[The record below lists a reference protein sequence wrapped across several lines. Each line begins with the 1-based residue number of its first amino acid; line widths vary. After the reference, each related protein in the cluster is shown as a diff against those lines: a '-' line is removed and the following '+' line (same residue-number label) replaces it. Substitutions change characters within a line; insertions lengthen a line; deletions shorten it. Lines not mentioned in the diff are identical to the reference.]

1 MGHRG
6 NAFGC
11 LAAVAVM
18 TAAPVAHASP
28 RTGADLQGEC
38 DANLRFSCA
47 ALGLRYKYGDGV
59 PLDLKRA
66 YALLQHACKSGLH
79 YACGY
84 AAEMLIEGEGVERD
98 RFAGAQLMR
107 KACSAGDAYS
117 CLSMRRLGIEATKSG
132 RALRE

>member
-1 MGHRG
+1 MGRWRRSF
-6 NAFGC
+6 AC
-11 LAAVAVM
+11 LAALAVVSS
-18 TAAPVAHASP
+18 TPLGAAPKN
-28 RTGADLQGEC
+28 GADLQGEC

-66 YALLQHACKSGLH
+66 YALFQHACRSGLL

-84 AAEMLIEGEGVERD
+84 AAEMLIEGEGVD
-98 RFAGAQLMR
+98 GNR
-107 KACSAGDAYS
+107 KEGSRLLRNACADGDAYS
-117 CLSMRRLGIEATKSG
+117 CTAMRRLGIEATKSG

>member
-1 MGHRG
+1 MGRWG
-6 NAFGC
+6 SALGC
-11 LAAVAVM
+11 FWAVAVLLA
-18 TAAPVAHASP
+18 TPVAAAS

-59 PLDLKRA
+59 PVDLKRA
-66 YALLQHACKSGLH
+66 YALFQHACKEGLQ

-84 AAEMLIEGEGVERD
+84 AAEMLIEGEGVTRD
-98 RFAGAQLMR
+98 RFAGALLMR
-107 KACSAGDAYS
+107 RACAAGDANS
-117 CLSMRRLGIEATKSG
+117 CLSMRRLGIEATRSG

>member
-1 MGHRG
+1 MGCWGR
-6 NAFGC
+6 A
-11 LAAVAVM
+11 LACAIVAGILSA
-18 TAAPVAHASP
+18 TPVGDARS

-66 YALLQHACKSGLH
+66 YDLFQHACRSGLH

-84 AAEMLIEGEGVERD
+84 AAEMLISGEGVDRD

-107 KACSAGDAYS
+107 NACAAGDAYS